1 MKTYKELVNNV
12 LVRLRER
19 KIDSVNENDYSALV
33 GVFVQDAKEMVENAW
48 NWSALRETMT
58 LVTQEDVFNYVLT
71 DSGSR
76 TNVLDVVNQD
86 GDNFLQYKDP
96 HWFNNVYL
104 NNTPAKGNPSYYVF
118 NGVSAA
124 GDTQVDLYPV
134 PDKAYTIY
142 FNVIKRSQD
151 LVEDDDPVHV
161 PALPVQALAY
171 AMALE
176 ERGEDGGF
184 SAVSAK
190 ALAANYL
197 SDAIALDANK
207 HPEEL
212 IWEAP

>member
-19 KIDSVNENDYSALV
+19 KVDSVEENDYSTLV

-58 LVTQEDVFNYVLT
+58 LVTQDDVFNYVLT

-76 TNVLDVVNQD
+76 TNVLNVVNQD
-86 GDNFLQYKDP
+86 GNNFLQYRDP
-96 HWFNNVYL
+96 KWFDNVYL
-104 NNTPAKGNPSYYVF
+104 NNTPAKGNPTYYVF
-118 NGVSAA
+118 NGVNAA
-124 GDTQVDLYPV
+124 GDTQVDLYPK

-151 LVEDDDPVHV
+151 LIEDDDPIHV

-197 SDAIALDANK
+197 PDAISLDANR

>member
-1 MKTYKELVNNV
+1 MKTYKEMVNNV

-19 KIDSVNENDYSALV
+19 RIAEVDENEYSRLI
-33 GVFVQDAKEMVENAW
+33 GIFVQDAKEMVENAW
-48 NWSALRETMT
+48 NWSALRETLT
-58 LVTQEDVFNYVLT
+58 LVTQDGVFNYALT

-76 TNVLDVVNQD
+76 TNVLDVVNQT

-96 HWFNNVYL
+96 HWFNNVFL
-104 NNTPAKGNPSYYVF
+104 NNTPATGNPSYYVF
-118 NGVSAA
+118 NGVNAA
-124 GDTQVDLYPV
+124 GDTQVDLYPI
-134 PDKAYTIY
+134 PNGAYTIY
-142 FNVIKRSQD
+142 FNVIKRSQV
-151 LVEDDDPVHV
+151 LEHNDDPIHV

-184 SAVSAK
+184 SAISAK
-190 ALAANYL
+190 GLAQSYL

>member
-1 MKTYKELVNNV
+1 MKTYKEMVNNV

-19 KIDSVNENDYSALV
+19 RIAEVDENEYSRLI
-33 GVFVQDAKEMVENAW
+33 GIFVQDAKEMVENAW
-48 NWSALRETMT
+48 NWSALRETLT
-58 LVTQEDVFNYVLT
+58 LVTQDGVFNYALT

-76 TNVLDVVNQD
+76 TNVLDVVNQT

-96 HWFNNVYL
+96 HWFNNVFL
-104 NNTPAKGNPSYYVF
+104 NNTPATGNPSYYVF
-118 NGVSAA
+118 NGVNAA
-124 GDTQVDLYPV
+124 GDTQVDLYPI
-134 PDKAYTIY
+134 PNGAYTIF
-142 FNVIKRSQD
+142 FNVIKRSQV
-151 LVEDDDPVHV
+151 LEHNDDPIHV

-184 SAVSAK
+184 SAISAK
-190 ALAANYL
+190 GLAQSYL